1 MICIYRAKINAALTY
16 DLLPVYIRRRTGGIE
31 MEKES
36 RMRIL
41 AMLIAIAIGGGAVSA
56 GEADVV
62 DVKMRKDGD
71 GTYSFD
77 VTVRHGDTGW
87 KHFANKW
94 EVFAPDGKTVL
105 GTRTL
110 YHPHEDEQPFTRSQS
125 GVRIP
130 AGTKFVIIRAHD
142 SVHGYGGIEKRVEIK
157 P

>member
-16 DLLPVYIRRRTGGIE
+16 GLLPVYICRGTAVFE
-31 MEKES
+31 TKKES

-41 AMLIAIAIGGGAVSA
+41 ATLIAIVIGGSAVLA

-62 DVKMRKDGD
+62 GVKMQKAGD

-77 VTVRHGDTGW
+77 VTVRHADTGW

-110 YHPHEDEQPFTRSQS
+110 HHPHEDEQPFTRSQS
-125 GVRIP
+125 GIRIP

-142 SVHGYGGIEKRVEIK
+142 SLHGYGGVEKRVDLK

>member
-1 MICIYRAKINAALTY
+1 
-16 DLLPVYIRRRTGGIE
+16 
-31 MEKES
+31 
-36 RMRIL
+36 MRVL
-41 AMLIAIAIGGGAVSA
+41 AIAIAMAIGGGAVFA

-62 DVKMRKDGD
+62 DVKMRKDAD

-94 EVFAPDGKTVL
+94 DVFAPDGKTLL

-110 YHPHEDEQPFTRSQS
+110 HHPHVDEQPFTRSQS
-125 GVRIP
+125 GIRIP

-142 SVHGYGGIEKRVEIK
+142 SEHGYGGVEKRVDLS